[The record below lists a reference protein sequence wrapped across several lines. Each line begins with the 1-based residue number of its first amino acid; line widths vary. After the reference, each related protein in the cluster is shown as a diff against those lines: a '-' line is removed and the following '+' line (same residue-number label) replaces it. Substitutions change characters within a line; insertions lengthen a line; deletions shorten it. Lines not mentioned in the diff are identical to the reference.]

1 MYTKEFFI
9 ESTDVNAKLDIK
21 LSALLRMMQDVAT
34 EHAETLHIGKA
45 DTLDKGLYWVI
56 TRYYIEMIKYP
67 KYLTNIKI
75 STYPGDDMKF
85 IFPRYFLIESM
96 DGELLGRASSSWVVL
111 NKADHRVNLRPFPNL
126 GPIPTEHVE
135 NEIVLPEKVTSQEVD
150 FVEKRKVRYSEIDLN
165 GHLNNTKYMEYI
177 LDMKDSSFYLDNKI
191 SSILINYEKEL
202 LDGDEVELYSSNTN
216 PEYILGKSK
225 DAKIFEAKIVYT
237 KR

>member
-21 LSALLRMMQDVAT
+21 LSSLMRMMQDVAT
-34 EHAETLHIGKA
+34 EHAEILHIGKA

-56 TRYYIEMIKYP
+56 TRYYIDMIKYP
-67 KYLTNIKI
+67 KYLSKIKI

-96 DGELLGRASSSWVVL
+96 EGELLGRASSTWVVL
-111 NKADHRVNLRPFPNL
+111 NKSDHKVNLNPFPGL
-126 GPIPTEHVE
+126 VVPTEHVE
-135 NEIVLPEKVTSQEVD
+135 NEIGLPEKVIGEGGSFIE
-150 FVEKRKVRYSEIDLN
+150 ERKVRYSDIDLN

-177 LDMKDSSFYLDNKI
+177 LDMKDSSFYLNNKI

-202 LDGDEVELYSSNTN
+202 LDGDKVSLYSDEGN
-216 PEYILGKSK
+216 PEYIVGKTG
-225 DAKIFEAKIVYT
+225 DTNIFEVKITYQ